1 MDCRASEDTGS
12 EPSSTS
18 LAIRKIRVRTA
29 IIAGGFA
36 VSMMMLSL
44 ILPFV
49 YASKEVAFWPGA
61 LQVFLWACFSA
72 SWFYL
77 GYLTERTGTN
87 LFSPRESS
95 REPDP
100 KARRLQVAMFLFAFV
115 PSCFLYVYVAH
126 ENTGYLGFNYVNLF
140 VLAGFATQVFRV
152 RTFVVYLMFQIF
164 GWAALSKLMW
174 GSWPRFDDLVTATS
188 GYLFS
193 SMMFIL
199 LRRERESRFQAE
211 ALSHELDQANEQL
224 RSYSSQVEELAATQ
238 ERNRIAR
245 EIHDTLGHCLT
256 VINVQLETA
265 RALIGGQP
273 ERADAFLHKAQALT
287 KKGLGDIRDSVASLR
302 SSPLDGKGFEP
313 ALHGLLDTVAS
324 SGIEAEFRVF
334 GDARPVE
341 AQSALALY
349 RSAQEG
355 LTNVRKH
362 AKAKRVVLTIDYR
375 DEKKVTVSLADD
387 GIGCLDTSGGF
398 GMMGI
403 RERMQLLNGES
414 MVRTSPGK
422 GLELVLGVPA

>member
-1 MDCRASEDTGS
+1 MGSQTSEDKES
-12 EPSSTS
+12 EASPTH
-18 LAIRKIRVRTA
+18 LAIRKIRSRAAV
-29 IIAGGFA
+29 IAGGFA
-36 VSMMMLSL
+36 VSMMLLSL
-44 ILPFV
+44 ILPFA
-49 YASKEVAFWPGA
+49 YARKEMAFWPSM
-61 LQVFLWACFSA
+61 LQVFLWTCFSA
-72 SWFYL
+72 SWIYL

-87 LFSPRESS
+87 LFSPREPSGK
-95 REPDP
+95 PDP
-100 KARRLQVAMFLFAFV
+100 KAKRLQVTLFLFAFV
-115 PSCFLYVYVAH
+115 PSCFLYVYVTYA
-126 ENTGYLGFNYVNLF
+126 NTGYLGFNYVCFF
-140 VLAGFATQVFRV
+140 VLAGFATQVFRI

-164 GWAALSKLMW
+164 GWAVLCKLMW
-174 GSWPRFDDLVTATS
+174 GSWQRFDDLVTAAS

-199 LRRERESRFQAE
+199 LRRERESRFQVE

-256 VINVQLETA
+256 VVNVQLETA
-265 RALIGGQP
+265 RALIGGEP
-273 ERADAFLHKAQALT
+273 EKADAFLQKAQSLT

-313 ALHGLLDTVAS
+313 ALHGLLDTIAS
-324 SGIEAEFRVF
+324 SGVSAEFRVL
-334 GDARPVE
+334 GEARPVD

-362 AKAKRVVLTIDYR
+362 ANAKRVVLTIDYR
-375 DEKKVTVSLADD
+375 DERKVTVSLADD
-387 GIGCLDTSGGF
+387 GIGCADTSGGF

-414 MVRTSPGK
+414 VVKTSPGK